1 MGHPQK
7 GAIQTKGKTMTRKIK
22 AIGLGL
28 LLAILATTALVATG
42 ASAGEEG
49 KPGTLTAAEYP
60 ATLDG
65 TDDTGTNAFTL
76 FGEKIV
82 CPDSSYT
89 GQITKATTTFTIT
102 PTYNNA
108 NCSAGGGGHKVT
120 ITMNGCDYLFHI
132 NGTTEAFVDNYFISV
147 DLLCPAGK
155 DVEIHKYL
163 NVKDETTQIC
173 KYTIKEQKGISGGKI
188 ANEVDGA
195 GKTTGTLTL
204 ENTFKKIIA
213 TKTGT
218 CGEGVT
224 ELGEYD
230 VHITFK
236 GTNSKAAAN
245 AIDITDP

>member
-1 MGHPQK
+1 
-7 GAIQTKGKTMTRKIK
+7 MTRKIK
-22 AIGLGL
+22 AVGLAL
-28 LLAILATTALVATG
+28 LLAATATSALLATG
-42 ASAGEEG
+42 ASAEEEG
-49 KPGTLTAAEYP
+49 KPGTLTAVEYP

-76 FGEKIV
+76 FGESIV

-89 GQITKATTTFTIT
+89 GQITKATTTITIT

-132 NGTTEAFVDNYFISV
+132 KGTTEAFVDNYFISV

-163 NVKDETTQIC
+163 NAKDETVQIC
-173 KYTIKEQKGISGGKI
+173 KYTIKEQKGITGGKI
-188 ANEVDGA
+188 ENEVDGT

-204 ENTFKKIIA
+204 ENTLKGILA

-224 ELGEYD
+224 ELGGYD

-236 GTNSKAAAN
+236 GTNAKGAAN
-245 AIDITDP
+245 SLSITD

>member
-1 MGHPQK
+1 
-7 GAIQTKGKTMTRKIK
+7 MTRMIKIV
-22 AIGLGL
+22 GLAL
-28 LLAILATTALVATG
+28 LLAAAATSALVATG
-42 ASAGEEG
+42 ASAEEEEGG
-49 KPGTLTAAEYP
+49 KPGTLTASVYP

-82 CPDSSYT
+82 CPDSSYS
-89 GQITKATTTFTIT
+89 GQIANATATFTIT

-108 NCSAGGGGHKVT
+108 LCSAGGGGHKVT

-132 NGTTEAFVDNYFISV
+132 KGTTEAFVDNYFIWV
-147 DLLCPAGK
+147 DLLCPPGK

-163 NVKDETTQIC
+163 NVSSEAVQIC
-173 KYTIKEQKGISGGKI
+173 KYTIKEQKNIKGGKI
-188 ANEVDGA
+188 ENEVDGA

-204 ENTFKKIIA
+204 ENTFKKIVA

-236 GTNSKAAAN
+236 GTDAKGAAN
-245 AIDITDP
+245 GLNITD